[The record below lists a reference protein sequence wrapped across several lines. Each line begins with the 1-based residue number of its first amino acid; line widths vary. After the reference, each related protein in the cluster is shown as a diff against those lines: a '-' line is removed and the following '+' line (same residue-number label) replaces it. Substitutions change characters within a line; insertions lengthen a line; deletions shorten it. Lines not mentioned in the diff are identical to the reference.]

1 MKMYSK
7 IQNRHKILS
16 KTRIMSDK
24 EIIENF
30 ADEVDVPPNLMMKK
44 SSNFFNLIVNKL
56 SKKTK
61 KIIFDS

>member
-1 MKMYSK
+1 M
-7 IQNRHKILS
+7 S

-30 ADEVDVPPNLMMKK
+30 ADQVDVPPNLMMKK

-61 KIIFDS
+61 KIILDS